1 MLKPVHELSR
11 TRWRVHACV
20 YDTYTHIDIYIYMHT
35 CICTYINIYMCVCA
49 GLRVYVQ
56 ASRHMYHY
64 RSSLCRQP
72 AKV

>member
-35 CICTYINIYMCVCA
+35 CICTYINICVCVCRFA
-49 GLRVYVQ
+49 C
-56 ASRHMYHY
+56 
-64 RSSLCRQP
+64 LCTGE
-72 AKV
+72 